1 MGHKVNLIVKLKQKI
16 NVNEY
21 INNKYVFIKKY
32 IYIYTLI
39 YLKQIYHH
47 PCLSPDHVLGSLNVL
62 LQILSLNNLVF
73 PEMQTGILGLLSN
86 FSFSRPRLWRRP
98 NWLSRLRHLW
108 PTHPWSLR
116 PKRTPEFLLLRRS
129 PGLPGLS
136 WSLQGWTL
144 GLKSLHLQILRS
156 GYGLG
161 CNLSYLL

>member
-21 INNKYVFIKKY
+21 INNKYVFIN

-86 FSFSRPRLWRRP
+86 FSFSRPRL
-98 NWLSRLRHLW
+98 
-108 PTHPWSLR
+108 
-116 PKRTPEFLLLRRS
+116 
-129 PGLPGLS
+129 
-136 WSLQGWTL
+136 
-144 GLKSLHLQILRS
+144 
-156 GYGLG
+156 
-161 CNLSYLL
+161 